1 VDVDDVGLRRGLFVG
16 GGGDFVAHGGGIY
29 DLRFMTYDLE
39 IAVSAV
45 VACCFDKRMGTEE

>member
-1 VDVDDVGLRRGLFVG
+1 
-16 GGGDFVAHGGGIY
+16 
-29 DLRFMTYDLE
+29 MTYDLE